1 MRNVSHNERH
11 RDSEHRQAAGRTEP
25 GKTSI
30 GMLAPTAMLDGYAEQ
45 RNQEGYWNDMAQEL
59 FGLSSLPRK
68 YMARNKVKV
77 ADVL

>member
-1 MRNVSHNERH
+1 
-11 RDSEHRQAAGRTEP
+11 
-25 GKTSI
+25 
-30 GMLAPTAMLDGYAEQ
+30 MLAPTAMLDGYAEQ